1 MATARPRD
9 RFRAG
14 VGRYRRSTTSWF
26 VALLLVAGATGCRAS
41 TLVPATNPD
50 SIAAAPCRQVQ
61 PSSASPPGWWSGD
74 SRSGSGLR
82 DWCAT
87 VGPVVLRPSA
97 STSPPRPI
105 DRLAVVSWNLHVG
118 AGDVDGV
125 VARLRAGE
133 FTGGEPVHDFILLLQ
148 EAYRRSEAI
157 PVRIAH
163 GVPVPKRIAAESNRG
178 PDIDHFWRDQGF
190 AVIYAPS
197 MRNGRADL
205 DREDRG
211 NAIVSTLD
219 LDRPLLIELPLE
231 RQRRV
236 AVAATA
242 GGTTTTGA
250 EWTLRLVDV
259 HFDTALA
266 LRHGGPFAARHRQ
279 AEALIAAVRGTT
291 GAEARSQTTIV
302 AGDFN
307 TWGRNE
313 RALDA
318 LAAAFPSARDRGDQP
333 TWIGRVGL
341 RATLDHVFAAGSAR
355 VEITRLPDRFGS
367 DHYPLLAVITF

>member
-1 MATARPRD
+1 
-9 RFRAG
+9 
-14 VGRYRRSTTSWF
+14 
-26 VALLLVAGATGCRAS
+26 
-41 TLVPATNPD
+41 
-50 SIAAAPCRQVQ
+50 VQ
-61 PSSASPPGWWSGD
+61 PLSASPPEWWAND
-74 SRSGSGLR
+74 SRSGAKLR

-97 STSPPRPI
+97 SATSPRPI

-118 AGDVDGV
+118 AGDVAGLV
-125 VARLRAGE
+125 TRLRAGE
-133 FTGGEPVHDFILLLQ
+133 FTRGQPVHDFVLLLQ

-157 PVRIAH
+157 PVRVAR
-163 GVPVPKRIAAESNRG
+163 GFPVPNRIAEEAHRG
-178 PDIDHFWRDQGF
+178 PDIDHFWRDEGF

-219 LDRPLLIELPLE
+219 LARPLLIELPLE

-236 AVAATA
+236 AIAAST
-242 GGTTTTGA
+242 GGTTTNGTPWA
-250 EWTLRLVDV
+250 IRLVDV

-279 AEALIAAVRGTT
+279 AEALIAALRGTS
-291 GAEARSQTTIV
+291 AVEAMSQTTIV

-318 LAAAFPSARDRGDQP
+318 LAAAFPSARDSGDQP
-333 TWIGRVGL
+333 TWTGRVGL
-341 RATLDHVFAAGSAR
+341 RATLDHVFAAGAAR
-355 VEITRLPDRFGS
+355 VDIRRLPDRFGS
-367 DHYPLLAVITF
+367 DHYPMLAVLTF